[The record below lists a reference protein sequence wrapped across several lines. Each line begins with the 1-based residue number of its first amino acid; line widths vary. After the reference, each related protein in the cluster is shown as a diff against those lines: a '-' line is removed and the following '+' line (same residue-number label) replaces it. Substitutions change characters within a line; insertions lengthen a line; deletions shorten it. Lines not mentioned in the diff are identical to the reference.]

1 MNQLTENLI
10 NHIDMTINLEGHL
23 KVVLIDTTAKDLAHI
38 DNHSHNANIY
48 CIDKS
53 YNILWQVDSDS
64 GLMERDAFVYM
75 EKFENKLEAN
85 RFFGNKYSIDLK
97 TGKSEHTGWN
107 K

>member
-1 MNQLTENLI
+1 MNQLTQSLI
-10 NHIDMTINLEGHL
+10 NHIEIIIHLEGSL
-23 KVVLIDTTAKDLAHI
+23 KIVLIDTTAKALANI

-48 CIDKS
+48 CVDKNH
-53 YNILWQVDSDS
+53 NIIWQVDSDS

-75 EKFENKLEAN
+75 EQLENRLEAL
-85 RFFGNKYSIDLK
+85 RFFGNKYSIDLN